1 MWEGGAGFG
10 IDDPDDQDRPVRTRN
25 IAWSAFVTLRPAGPI
40 LAGLEYRKM
49 KTRYDTGDFTNDHV
63 NLAVGFE
70 F

>member
-1 MWEGGAGFG
+1 M
-10 IDDPDDQDRPVRTRN
+10 
-25 IAWSAFVTLRPAGPI
+25 RPAGPI

-49 KTRYDTGDFTNDHV
+49 KTRYDAGDFANDHV